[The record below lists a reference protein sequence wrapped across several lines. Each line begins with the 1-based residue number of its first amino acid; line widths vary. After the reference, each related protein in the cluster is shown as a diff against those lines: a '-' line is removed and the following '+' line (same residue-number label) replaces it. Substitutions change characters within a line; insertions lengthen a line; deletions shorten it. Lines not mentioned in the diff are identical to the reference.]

1 MIKMDKENFIKE
13 REKATKIIVNGFLE
27 DLDEKWADNMP
38 KQKIEIKRLLL
49 ENKMIENAITFSRVI
64 DDLIR
69 IDLQKES

>member
-1 MIKMDKENFIKE
+1 MDKENFIKE